1 MNKQPLTN
9 ATIDEDSAI
18 ASRRKFLKQM
28 ACGSLLAI
36 SGSGAATAAVRHVI
50 YPGRNGHTNVHMNG
64 QPVQTLTRHFHS
76 RLFTRH
82 SSAPIQDFHYPAY
95 NPHSPAYKMLSFE
108 HAHTGDK
115 LKLTYFERGSYIK
128 DALQEINY
136 LLRDYHTDDIH
147 PIDPALLD
155 QLYDLKQ
162 TLDIN
167 KPFHIVSGYR
177 SPFTNAQLR
186 KHSLGVAEH
195 SLHMQGRAID
205 IRIEGVQTKTIRNAA
220 LSMARGGVG
229 YYPRN
234 NFVHL
239 DTGEFRTW

>member
-1 MNKQPLTN
+1 MNEHKSKK
-9 ATIDEDSAI
+9 ATIEEDSAI
-18 ASRRKFLKQM
+18 ASKRKFLKQM
-28 ACGSLLAI
+28 ACGSLLAM
-36 SGSGAATAAVRHVI
+36 SGSGVATAAVRHVI
-50 YPGRNGHTNVHMNG
+50 YPGRHGHTHVHS
-64 QPVQTLTRHFHS
+64 QPIQTLARNFHS
-76 RLFTRH
+76 RIFTRTN
-82 SSAPIQDFHYPAY
+82 PVPAQSLY
-95 NPHSPAYKMLSFE
+95 SPAHKTLSFE

-147 PIDPALLD
+147 PIDTALLD
-155 QLYDLKQ
+155 QLFDLKQ
-162 TLDIN
+162 NLGVN

-186 KHSLGVAEH
+186 KHSHGVAEH

-205 IRIEGVQTKTIRNAA
+205 IRVEGVQTKTIRNAA
-220 LSMARGGVG
+220 LAMARGGVG
-229 YYPRN
+229 YYPQN

-239 DTGEFRTW
+239 DTGDFRTW

>member
-1 MNKQPLTN
+1 MNEHTLKN
-9 ATIDEDSAI
+9 ETIDKDAAI

-28 ACGSLLAI
+28 ACGSLLAMGGP
-36 SGSGAATAAVRHVI
+36 SVATAAVRTI
-50 YPGRNGHTNVHMNG
+50 LYRGQDGHIHIKS
-64 QPVQTLTRHFHS
+64 QPVQTIAEQFHS
-76 RLFTRH
+76 RIFTSNIPAPPRPIY
-82 SSAPIQDFHYPAY
+82 SSAH
-95 NPHSPAYKMLSFE
+95 KTLSFE
-108 HAHTGDK
+108 HTHTGDK
-115 LKLTYFERGSYIK
+115 LKLTYFERGRYIK

-155 QLYDLKQ
+155 QLFDLKQ
-162 TLDIN
+162 TLGVN

-186 KHSLGVAEH
+186 KHSHGVAEH
-195 SLHMQGRAID
+195 SFHMQGRAID
-205 IRIEGVQTKTIRNAA
+205 IWVEGVQTKTIRNAA
-220 LSMARGGVG
+220 LAMARGGVG
-229 YYPRN
+229 YYPHN